1 MELSSIES
9 PKFPISF
16 EERSQDLDL
25 FFSLFI
31 FFFLKEARRASSE
44 KGVDKKVLEAD
55 AYLQI
60 LIEQVKALEQKME
73 GEDGDNIRETLDSM
87 RNNAKV
93 SS

>member
-1 MELSSIES
+1 MLSGPRFI
-9 PKFPISF
+9 
-16 EERSQDLDL
+16 
-25 FFSLFI
+25 FFFI

-44 KGVDKKVLEAD
+44 KSVDKKVLEAD

-73 GEDGDNIRETLDSM
+73 VEEGDNIRETLDSM